1 MSGKDPALFTR
12 IGSDFFFSGIKTIL
26 TFFPSLRVY
35 FPFFD
40 AATASLK
47 CLNENVLG
55 SESTA
60 HLAFHITL
68 LDHVGVET
76 G

>member
-1 MSGKDPALFTR
+1 MGKSQISSL
-12 IGSDFFFSGIKTIL
+12 GMEMLFFSGIKTIL

-35 FPFFD
+35 IPFSD
-40 AATASLK
+40 SAAASLN

-55 SESTA
+55 SESAT

-68 LDHVGVET
+68 LDHVGVEI

>member
-1 MSGKDPALFTR
+1 MAVAREGKWGWCGKRHGQHMRPHTTDPETR
-12 IGSDFFFSGIKTIL
+12 EL
-26 TFFPSLRVY
+26 VY